1 MLKLTP
7 IKYFGLWDGDRRLG
21 STIVF
26 SIIIIFFYYH
36 LYHHRSFIDRVISFF
51 LSLLFY
57 SIFLVLVVDSSY
69 NTDCFLSPS
78 RPSRERSGRR
88 ETKEERGRRRQKNYS
103 IYSFSNTFY
112 LFSFVSLKIDLGPLL
127 ICLQGKSPKSPLILF
142 AIKRFGDQ
150 ESIFLYSH
158 LLDRH

>member
-1 MLKLTP
+1 MATV
-7 IKYFGLWDGDRRLG
+7 GLGLRL
-21 STIVF
+21 SF
-26 SIIIIFFYYH
+26 LLFFFIIIYIIIAFFYRSSDF
-36 LYHHRSFIDRVISFF
+36 LFSFIVV
-51 LSLLFY
+51 LFQF
-57 SIFLVLVVDSSY
+57 SCVLVVDSSY

-78 RPSRERSGRR
+78 LPSRERSGRR

-103 IYSFSNTFY
+103 IYSFSKTFY
-112 LFSFVSLKIDLGPLL
+112 LFSFVSLKIDLRPLL